1 MQRSAIFVDAGYL
14 FAQGSALITGRR
26 RPRHQLDLDISAVHD
41 ALLDVAYS
49 RARGSDVLRTYWY
62 DGAQR
67 GVLTP
72 QHASLAETDGIKLR
86 LGMVDFA
93 GEQKGVDPLIVT
105 DMIELAR
112 NGSVGDIVL
121 LSGDEDVRVGVMVA
135 QTFGVRVHLLGVAP
149 SRASQSRQLRME
161 ADTLTEWDSATVSS
175 FLGCFE
181 PRENDRPA
189 YDRPPYD
196 QALQDPP
203 VQDRALQ
210 DRPLQD
216 RPMQDRPMQDR
227 TWHEAPLSFEGE
239 PDPGMMEDF
248 MQTAEGVLAELLP
261 HELEEAQAQAARD
274 GSVHSQID
282 RRLMARCRR
291 GIGRDLDQ
299 SEKRALRKLVV
310 KRLNELLI

>member
-175 FLGCFE
+175 FLGYFE
-181 PRENDRPA
+181 PRETDRPL

-196 QALQDPP
+196 PALQDPS
-203 VQDRALQ
+203 VQDRSSQ
-210 DRPLQD
+210 DRS
-216 RPMQDRPMQDR
+216 MQDR
-227 TWHEAPLSFEGE
+227 TWHEAPLAFEGE